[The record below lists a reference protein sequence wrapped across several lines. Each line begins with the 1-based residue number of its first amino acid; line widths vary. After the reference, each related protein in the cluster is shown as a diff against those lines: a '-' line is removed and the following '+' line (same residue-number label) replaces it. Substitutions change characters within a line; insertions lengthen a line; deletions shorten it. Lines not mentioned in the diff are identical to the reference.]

1 MLNNTNIARR
11 LSLIVVTAVV
21 GMIAVMVASMIMLRG
36 ELINDRRANV
46 QNIVDASTAIVNGYV
61 AKAKA
66 GQMTPEQA
74 QAAAKDNLRAVR
86 YGDGD
91 YLFVNGTA
99 GEFVMHP
106 IKSDLEGT
114 DASALKDSNGFYF
127 VKEMIRIAQNEGHGF
142 VAYLWPKPGN
152 TEPVEKLSYV
162 SYIPEW
168 HWVIGTG
175 IYIDDVSAIFWRDA
189 LILGCIVLVLLA
201 GAVILS
207 TVIRKSIAVPL
218 TKMASNMGRLSEG
231 DTSISIEGANHK
243 SELGAL
249 ARALE
254 VFRTNAIE
262 REKMLERER
271 HEEHARLVR
280 TQRIDELCKTFDT
293 LIHRLM
299 GTVSNSVDH
308 LNQASEM
315 LSAGAQETSVQ
326 SAAVAAASEEA
337 STNVQT
343 VAAATEELY
352 ASVAEI
358 SRQVQQS
365 SEIASSAVAQAQST
379 DKAMEGLSDAAGRI
393 GEVINLINDVASQTN
408 LLALNAT
415 IEAARAGEAG
425 KGFAVVANEV
435 KSLANQTSRATD
447 EIAQQISS
455 VQRET
460 QGAVQAI
467 RAIVSTIERINE
479 IASGI
484 ASAVEE
490 QGAATQEIARNV
502 QEAAHGTDEVN
513 RNIQGVSEAAN
524 HVGAAADQVHSS
536 ARSLDE
542 ESQSLRKSVEEFLS
556 GIRAA

>member
-1 MLNNTNIARR
+1 MLNNTNIASR
-11 LSLIVVTAVV
+11 LSLIVATAII
-21 GMIAVMVASMIMLRG
+21 GMIAVMVAGMIMLRG
-36 ELINDRRANV
+36 ELMSDRQDNV
-46 QNIVDASTAIVNGYV
+46 KNIVQAGATIVESYI
-61 AKAKA
+61 AKVKS
-66 GQMTPEQA
+66 GELTQEQA
-74 QAAAKDNLRAVR
+74 QKMAKDDLRAVR
-86 YGDGD
+86 YGNDD
-91 YLFVNGTA
+91 YLFINGLDGA
-99 GEFVMHP
+99 FVMHP
-106 IKSDLEGT
+106 MNPKLEGQ
-114 DASALKDSNGFYF
+114 DASGLKDSSGFFF
-127 VKEMIRIAQNEGHGF
+127 VKEMIRIAQVEGKGF
-142 VAYLWPKPGN
+142 VAYDWPKPGG
-152 TEPVEKLSYV
+152 TDPVGKLSYV
-162 SYIPEW
+162 TLIKDW
-168 HWVIGTG
+168 GWVIGSG
-175 IYIDDVSAIFWRDA
+175 IYIDDVSSIFWQDA
-189 LILGCIVLVLLA
+189 MIQGLIVLALLIA
-201 GAVILS
+201 ALLLS
-207 TVIRKSIAVPL
+207 TVIRKSITVPL
-218 TKMASNMGRLSEG
+218 SAMADNMGRLSTG
-231 DTSISIEGANHK
+231 DTNIIIQGAEHK
-243 SELGAL
+243 SEIGAL

-262 REKMLERER
+262 REKMLQRERE
-271 HEEHARLVR
+271 EEQARLAR
-280 TQRIDELCKTFDT
+280 SEKIDTLCKTFDT
-293 LIHRLM
+293 SIHRLL
-299 GTVSNSVDH
+299 GTVSSSVEH

-326 SAAVAAASEEA
+326 SSAVAAASEEA

-365 SEIASSAVAQAQST
+365 SEIATSAVDQAKST
-379 DKAMEGLSDAAGRI
+379 DRAMEGLSEAAGRI
-393 GEVINLINDVASQTN
+393 GEVVNLINDVASQTN

-524 HVGAAADQVHSS
+524 HVGAAADQVHGA
-536 ARSLDE
+536 ARELDS
-542 ESQSLRKSVEEFLS
+542 ESVSLRKSVEDFLA